1 MRLKYFCCCNCQVT
15 ELLRIDNCHPTPMVS
30 VLFSVQYTLR
40 LANKVKIIDLV
51 DINENCISRGV
62 ADSATNIR
70 YRCIKM
76 KAKAPISKAWDNKDK
91 APPNAVSSWKKYS
104 IKYIRALN
112 EFGGNLTAYDAAIL
126 KGRAN
131 PQLAVFL
138 LLYNFLNDQ
147 SRVFLCCTRPYLRNV
162 HYSSVKEYFVNDAL
176 LWDSKYGLTVL
187 KRRNFNSNA
196 SMQEAL
202 FTEYLSKYD
211 LK

>member
-1 MRLKYFCCCNCQVT
+1 MTITTVDPY
-15 ELLRIDNCHPTPMVS
+15 IM
-30 VLFSVQYTLR
+30 R
-40 LANKVKIIDLV
+40 LANKVKMIDLV

-62 ADSATNIR
+62 ADTAANIR

-76 KAKAPISKAWDNKDK
+76 KAKATTSKAWDNKDK
-91 APPNAVSSWKKYS
+91 APPNAKSLWKKYS

-112 EFGGNLTAYDAAIL
+112 GFGGNSTAYDAAIL

-138 LLYNFLNDQ
+138 LLYNFLKDQ
-147 SRVFLCCTRPYLRNV
+147 TRVFLCCTRPYLRNV
-162 HYSSVKEYFVNDAL
+162 HYASVKEYFVNDAL
-176 LWDSKYGLTVL
+176 LWDSRYGLTVL

-196 SMQEAL
+196 SSQEAL
-202 FTEYLSKYD
+202 FNEYLSKYD